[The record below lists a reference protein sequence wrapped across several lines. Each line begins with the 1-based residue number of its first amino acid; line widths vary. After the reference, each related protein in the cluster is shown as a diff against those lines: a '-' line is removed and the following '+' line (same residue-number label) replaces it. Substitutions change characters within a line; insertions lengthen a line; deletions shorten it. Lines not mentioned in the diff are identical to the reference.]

1 MLSIKEYI
9 IPKTLKEAHDLYM
22 IRNDSE
28 LIGGGVFLRLSPRTI
43 SMGIDLSNVEL
54 DFIQNEEKYVE
65 IGSYTSFRKIEL
77 SKCIDENF
85 KSIVTALKNVGG
97 VQLRNMVTVGG
108 SLYPKYG
115 FSDLIT
121 VLLSL
126 NTRVYL
132 YDREENLDTFLA
144 QKRERNILKKI
155 SIKKDVLK
163 TSYQTLRNSKSDFGI
178 LNVAVSKFDKG
189 FKIAVGA
196 RPGVAKLAVDGMEF
210 ISSNISKESIEK
222 CSKIVA
228 NELSFDT
235 DIRATKE
242 YRKEMCKVLV
252 KRGLKEVIS

>member
-1 MLSIKEYI
+1 MLNIKEYVV
-9 IPKTLKEAHDLYM
+9 PKTLKEAHDLYM
-22 IRNDSE
+22 MRKDSE

-43 SMGIDLSNVEL
+43 NMGIDLSNTEL
-54 DFIQNEEKYVE
+54 DFIKNEENHIE
-65 IGSYTSFRKIEL
+65 IGGYTSFRKIEM
-77 SKCIDENF
+77 SKCINENF

-97 VQLRNMVTVGG
+97 VQLRNMVTIGG
-108 SLYPKYG
+108 SIYPKYG

-126 NTRVYL
+126 NTKVYL
-132 YDREENLDTFLA
+132 YDREENLDTFLT

-178 LNVAVSKFDKG
+178 LNVAVSKFEKG
-189 FKIAVGA
+189 FKITVGA
-196 RPGVAKLAVDGMEF
+196 RPGIAKLAIDGMEF
-210 ISSNISKESIEK
+210 ISSNINEKSIEK
-222 CSKIVA
+222 CSEIVA

-252 KRGLKEVIS
+252 KRGLKEVIL